1 MLSKDNREVLSK
13 AEGRATASVLSEG
26 CSEVRRNGTMMLP
39 CTRGG
44 DGCVVSGSISGSTS
58 LNWMGEALLTLIN
71 RVILGRTMFCAQWPV
86 LTPKITGLGTGLT
99 GKNRAAEA
107 VLSPEC

>member
-1 MLSKDNREVLSK
+1 
-13 AEGRATASVLSEG
+13 VLSEG
-26 CSEVRRNGTMMLP
+26 GSEVRRNGTMMLP

-44 DGCVVSGSISGSTS
+44 DGCVVRSISGSTS

-71 RVILGRTMFCAQWPV
+71 RVILGRTIFCAQWPV

-99 GKNRAAEA
+99 GKNRAAKK
-107 VLSPEC
+107 VLSA